1 MNMTL
6 AFQIAMALVAFFGGI
21 WVNRMHADI
30 KELRNS
36 LQGVRDTYARRDDL
50 GREYSNL
57 VDMLK
62 DVKSRLERLD
72 EKLDRKADKAAHLE

>member
-21 WVNRMHADI
+21 WVNRLQSDI
-30 KELRNS
+30 KELRSS
-36 LQGVRDTYARRDDL
+36 LQNVRDTYARREDL
-50 GREYSNL
+50 DRDIHHL

-62 DVKSRLERLD
+62 DIKSRLERLD
-72 EKLDRKADKAAHLE
+72 EKLDRKADKTGHVD

>member
-36 LQGVRDTYARRDDL
+36 LQGVRDTYARRDDFS
-50 GREYSNL
+50 REYTNL

-62 DVKSRLERLD
+62 DVKLRLEKLD
-72 EKLDRKADKAAHLE
+72 EKLDHKADKA

>member
-6 AFQIAMALVAFFGGI
+6 AFQIALALVAFFGGI
-21 WVNRMHADI
+21 WVNRLQSDI
-30 KELRNS
+30 KEISSS
-36 LQGVRDTYARRDDL
+36 LQSVRDTYARREDL
-50 GREYSNL
+50 GRDINHL